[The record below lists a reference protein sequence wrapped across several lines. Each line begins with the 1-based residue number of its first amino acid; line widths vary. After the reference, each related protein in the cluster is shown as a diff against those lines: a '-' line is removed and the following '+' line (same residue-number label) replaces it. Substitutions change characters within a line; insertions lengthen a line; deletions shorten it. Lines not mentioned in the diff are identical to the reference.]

1 MAAATSG
8 FVEWPAEPSGD
19 GAPARSSVSGSLD
32 EVAFDFRLGL
42 VARGW
47 AVAYDDPDTP
57 VEVEILDGEVVLGRG
72 LAAGFREDLRTAGIG
87 SGAVAFAIELP
98 PELLDKPQHLLAL
111 RLAGSDQVIVPP
123 TAIAVKRF
131 VGTLDGVEGR
141 VVLGW
146 AYDAAR
152 LGVPVVLEMLV
163 DDEFAGHAIAD
174 QYRRDLAEL
183 GFANAYFGF
192 EWVLPVRFAD
202 GQPHRIRAR
211 VANAEAELDGAVDD
225 LLLLPR
231 GLTAETRRL
240 LDLHQDARQRLSA
253 AAQGLRAEARR
264 ASEPKAANLTDLL
277 LDSLD
282 LPPLFEAPQTA
293 AAATQARS

>member
-1 MAAATSG
+1 MAGATSDYI
-8 FVEWPAEPSGD
+8 EWPADRAG
-19 GAPARSSVSGSLD
+19 PAAGRASVSGSLD
-32 EVAFDFRLGL
+32 EVAFDFRLGW

-57 VEVEILDGEVVLGRG
+57 IEVEILDGEVVLGRG
-72 LAAGFREDLRTAGIG
+72 LAGEFREDLQAAGIG

-98 PELLDKPQHLLAL
+98 PEMLDKPQHLLTL
-111 RLAGSDQVIVPP
+111 RLAGSDHVIVPP
-123 TAIAVKRF
+123 TPIAVKRF

-152 LGVPVVLEMLV
+152 LGVPVALEMLV
-163 DDEFAGHAIAD
+163 DGEFAGHAIAD

-192 EWVLPVRFAD
+192 EWVLPPRFAD
-202 GQPHRIRAR
+202 GQPHRIGVR
-211 VANAEAELDGAVDD
+211 VANAEIELEGTLEDV
-225 LLLLPR
+225 LLLPR
-231 GLTAETRRL
+231 DLTPETRRL
-240 LDLHQDARQRLSA
+240 LDQYQDARQRLSA
-253 AAQGLRAEARR
+253 TVQGLRTEARR
-264 ASEPKAANLTDLL
+264 TGAPKAPNLTDML

-282 LPPLFEAPQTA
+282 LPPVFEVPGGATA
-293 AAATQARS
+293 GTPAGS

>member
-1 MAAATSG
+1 MAASTSD
-8 FVEWPAEPSGD
+8 FVEWPADESGAA
-19 GAPARSSVSGSLD
+19 GRTSVSGSLD
-32 EVAFDFRLGL
+32 EVAFDFRLGW

-72 LAAGFREDLRTAGIG
+72 LAAEFREDLQAVGIG

-98 PELLDKPQHLLAL
+98 PEVLDKPDQVLAL
-111 RLAGSDQVIVPP
+111 RLAGSDHLIVPP
-123 TAIAVKRF
+123 TPIAVKRF

-192 EWVLPVRFAD
+192 EWVLPPRFAD

-211 VANAEAELDGAVDD
+211 VAVAETELDGALDEV
-225 LLLLPR
+225 LLLPR
-231 GLTAETRRL
+231 DLTAETRRL
-240 LDLHQDARQRLSA
+240 LDLYQDARQRLSA

-264 ASEPKAANLTDLL
+264 AGQPTVPNLTDLL

-282 LPPLFEAPQTA
+282 PPPMFEVPQKA
-293 AAATQARS
+293 AAATRTGS